1 MIYGLVIVAGAIV
14 GFVAGQSL
22 RGSRHGS
29 PLDAVVGAIGGAVA
43 LPVAIRFLGAAA
55 VAPWYMSLAA
65 AIVGALVTVFIVG
78 QFTMPKKDA
87 RRR

>member
-29 PLDAVVGAIGGAVA
+29 PVDAVVGAIGGGLA
-43 LPVAIRFLGAAA
+43 LPLAIRFFGAEA

-65 AIVGALVTVFIVG
+65 AVVGALVAVFIVG
-78 QFTMPKKDA
+78 QFTMPKKA
-87 RRR
+87 APRR